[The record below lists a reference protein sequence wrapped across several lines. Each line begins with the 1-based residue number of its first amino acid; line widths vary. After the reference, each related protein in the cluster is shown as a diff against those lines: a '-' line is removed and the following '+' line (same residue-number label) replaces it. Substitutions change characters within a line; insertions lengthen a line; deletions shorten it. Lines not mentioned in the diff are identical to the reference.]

1 MVWIF
6 STSGCPYGEGCHFLH
21 YVPGGMVSL
30 GSYPS
35 GNSSMVLRKES
46 LGHTTPLMPQHEQ
59 GSTRPGFKSRL
70 CKSFDTPEGCR
81 FGQKCNFAH
90 GEADLMKSN
99 SNFGDRRRPLEF
111 SPNVTF
117 EDNKVLKAY
126 QEPSPPGLAASFG
139 AVSIAKVVIDAAL
152 SGIII
157 GKGGVNAKAIS
168 RTSGA
173 KIYIK
178 DHESDVTL
186 KNVEMEGS
194 FDQIQEASRMVRE
207 LLSDKDITRLKAN
220 GGDFKSKLCENF
232 PKGTCTFGDRCHFA
246 HSQGELHH
254 QSDGF

>member
-1 MVWIF
+1 MICIF

-21 YVPGGMVSL
+21 YVPGGVASL

-35 GNSSMVLRKES
+35 GNSTTSRKES
-46 LGHTTPLMPQHEQ
+46 THSNVSIPSVPQREQ
-59 GSTRPGFKSRL
+59 GLTRSGFKTRL
-70 CKSFDTPEGCR
+70 CKSFETPEGCR

-90 GEADLMKSN
+90 GELDLMNN
-99 SNFGDRRRPLEF
+99 SGDRRRPLGF
-111 SPNVTF
+111 LSNAQF
-117 EDNKVLKAY
+117 EENKGSRAY
-126 QEPSPPGLAASFG
+126 QEPSPPGLATTFG

-207 LLSDKDITRLKAN
+207 LLSDKDISRLKAN
-220 GGDFKSKLCENF
+220 GGEFKSKLCENF

-254 QSDGF
+254 PPASL

>member
-1 MVWIF
+1 
-6 STSGCPYGEGCHFLH
+6 
-21 YVPGGMVSL
+21 
-30 GSYPS
+30 
-35 GNSSMVLRKES
+35 
-46 LGHTTPLMPQHEQ
+46 
-59 GSTRPGFKSRL
+59 
-70 CKSFDTPEGCR
+70 
-81 FGQKCNFAH
+81 
-90 GEADLMKSN
+90 
-99 SNFGDRRRPLEF
+99 
-111 SPNVTF
+111 
-117 EDNKVLKAY
+117 
-126 QEPSPPGLAASFG
+126 
-139 AVSIAKVVIDAAL
+139 VIDAAL

-207 LLSDKDITRLKAN
+207 LLSDKDISRLKAN
-220 GGDFKSKLCENF
+220 GGEFKSKLCENF

-254 QSDGF
+254 PPASL